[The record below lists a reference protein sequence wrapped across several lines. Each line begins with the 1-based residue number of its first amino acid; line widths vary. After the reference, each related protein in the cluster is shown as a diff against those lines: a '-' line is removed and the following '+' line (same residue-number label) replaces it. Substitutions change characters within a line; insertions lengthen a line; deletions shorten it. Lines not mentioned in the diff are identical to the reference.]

1 MAKSMR
7 VLIVEDEPSVSLL
20 LQDMLR
26 DLGHTVSGVAPS
38 VRTAIATAAGAPTDL
53 AIIDVGL
60 AGDGGDGVDAALALR
75 QRFGVPALLMT
86 GASFADL
93 GERLSAAQPVGFLKK
108 PYSFADVEDALAAAF
123 EQLER
128 ASS

>member
-38 VRTAIATAAGAPTDL
+38 VRTAIATAAGAPPDL

-108 PYSFADVEDALAAAF
+108 PYSFADVEGALAAAF